1 MITQRI
7 SSTEMLLLL
16 VNKNVVSQ
24 EEVRQMGLSS
34 CNVRCIST
42 HIAKGKVL
50 SKMNV

>member
-1 MITQRI
+1 MVIQERLAANTL
-7 SSTEMLLLL
+7 SL
-16 VNKNVVSQ
+16 VNKNVVNQ
-24 EEVRQMGLSS
+24 EGILQMGLSS